1 MVVML
6 MKWIGLMRLLV
17 LWESLRSHSMGD
29 ILPGLTSNLIP
40 FWKGQNDSSHL
51 PLGQS
56 NTLEPQQRLQSWR
69 PRIIFWPS
77 VGSRFLCCCSG
88 LFYNLAS
95 SWQQLLFFVL
105 VDCGCFCNLPPS
117 WQLYFFYS
125 CCFGLFLIWPPVG
138 SFFLFLLLGVVFIIW
153 LLINSLFCCVIVAF
167 FEKKI
172 SSQLQACFDVLLLL
186 WGRF

>member
-6 MKWIGLMRLLV
+6 MKWIGLIRLFV

-77 VGSRFLCCCSG
+77 VGSCFLCCCSG

-95 SWQQLLFFVL
+95 SWQQLLFFR
-105 VDCGCFCNLPPS
+105 
-117 WQLYFFYS
+117 S
-125 CCFGLFLIWPPVG
+125 CCLWLFLQFA
-138 SFFLFLLLGVVFIIW
+138 SQLAALFFLFLLFWVISNLAPSWQLFFILVVRGFFIIW
-153 LLINSLFCCVIVAF
+153 LLINTLFCCVIVAF